1 MEDKNIYLIGI
12 RLLDDMDYER
22 SRLSDEE
29 QKAIETTKNALA
41 SLYAQEC
48 IADINFGNPKDK
60 SRYLEGFCEKLIG
73 RIKAYNKAAKDGMRQ
88 YVTEQEPEE
97 D

>member
-1 MEDKNIYLIGI
+1 MTDKNFYLIGI

-41 SLYAQEC
+41 RLYTQKC
-48 IADINFGNPKDK
+48 IADINFGNAEDK
-60 SRYLEGFCEKLIG
+60 SRYLEYFCEKLIG
-73 RIKAYNKAAKDGMRQ
+73 RIKAYNKAADDGMEQ
-88 YVTEQEPEE
+88 YITEQEQKE